1 MEWSAPG
8 IERVFGVARQTVSA
22 WLKEQ
27 GEKHPDLEPTLADVP
42 TEQDV
47 LEYDELQHFVQK
59 KAKNAGSGPDLRCTI

>member
-8 IERVFGVARQTVSA
+8 IARTFGVARQTLSG

-27 GEKHPDLEPTLADVP
+27 GNKHPDLDSTLGDVSA
-42 TEQDV
+42 EQDG

-59 KAKNAGSGPDLRCTI
+59 KAKSAGSGPDLRCS